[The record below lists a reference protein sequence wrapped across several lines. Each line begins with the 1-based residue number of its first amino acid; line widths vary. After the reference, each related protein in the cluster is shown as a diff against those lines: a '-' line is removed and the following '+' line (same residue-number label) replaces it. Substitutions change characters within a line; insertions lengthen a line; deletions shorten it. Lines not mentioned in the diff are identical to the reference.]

1 MDRIILRNLPWGKVI
16 FVPLLFSVDERTHC
30 MFSSNSN
37 VAIKNYTVIRCDL
50 FFFLE
55 AISFRLKIILLSD
68 KYGHHHYFE

>member
-1 MDRIILRNLPWGKVI
+1 MDRTILRNLPWGKVI

-50 FFFLE
+50 FFF
-55 AISFRLKIILLSD
+55 SR
-68 KYGHHHYFE
+68 GN